1 MTTKTVFFKSS
12 VLVLAT
18 IVFAFTLHGI
28 SHAQTFTHIYV
39 DAVNGDNQTA
49 DGSAAKPYKSITFAL
64 LISERNNLPDPWHV
78 HIQPGAYDADPA
90 KPVSERELFPLKL
103 RTGMIFEGATTAEE
117 CVIDGLGGTQV
128 PILRGQDVEDVLIR
142 NLTLQNNGGG
152 GIVLWD
158 SGDTRETQSRIEGCI
173 ARNNGETGIRTNIP
187 LVLTGNTVSGHR
199 RGVWTHTS
207 IRVIKNIFSNTRG
220 PGLWMEGDIAGNIS
234 ENTFQNNNNNSRN
247 KGGGFGVAGNFTGN
261 VTHNKF
267 IGNFAH
273 RSGGGF
279 CVFGLYTDSFRLRGN
294 FTGNVTHN
302 TFTNNRAS
310 AIGGGIYI
318 NQNFTG
324 NVTHNTFTN
333 NTASERGGGIYINY
347 QFTGNLTHNTFTNNS
362 GGAVATGLNFRGNIT
377 HNTFANNSGG
387 AVKFYS
393 YAENIIITHNVFD
406 SNSAA
411 EGGAIYLP
419 DGENAEVIN
428 NIFFNNT
435 ATIKTLQPTRFTN
448 NLFMVSDEL
457 SVGVEGAVVHLSSP
471 ECRFHNNIFSG
482 MKTAIYT
489 GGTFDLPITHNLFH
503 DIKQDIVNQ
512 AGSGLGNDL
521 GFWELFAANASDN
534 LEGAPLLV
542 DPVTSR
548 DFHLQAASP
557 AINAGTNEFA
567 PSDDFDGVARPV
579 GETVDI
585 GPYEYGGDTTDD
597 EEPPIPQ
604 DVNRDGVVNI
614 LDLVS
619 VASALEEEGQGLVA
633 DVNGDGIVN
642 ILDLVSVAGALEGVA
657 AAPSLH
663 PQALAILTA
672 ADMQTWISEA
682 QHLNLTDVTSQQ
694 GIRYLKHLLA
704 ALIPEETALL
714 PNYPNPFNPE
724 TWIPYRLAKAADV
737 TLTIYDSSGGIV
749 RTLDI
754 GHRVAA
760 VYESREK
767 AIYWDGNNK
776 LGERVASGIYFYHL
790 SAGDYSA
797 TRKMVILK

>member
-1 MTTKTVFFKSS
+1 MES
-12 VLVLAT
+12 VLSYH
-18 IVFAFTLHGI
+18 FTGNI
-28 SHAQTFTHIYV
+28 TRNTFTR
-39 DAVNGDNQTA
+39 N
-49 DGSAAKPYKSITFAL
+49 SARWIG
-64 LISERNNLPDPWHV
+64 W
-78 HIQPGAYDADPA
+78 G
-90 KPVSERELFPLKL
+90 
-103 RTGMIFEGATTAEE
+103 
-117 CVIDGLGGTQV
+117 V
-128 PILRGQDVEDVLIR
+128 PTIR
-142 NLTLQNNGGG
+142 
-152 GIVLWD
+152 WW
-158 SGDTRETQSRIEGCI
+158 C
-173 ARNNGETGIRTNIP
+173 
-187 LVLTGNTVSGHR
+187 GH
-199 RGVWTHTS
+199 
-207 IRVIKNIFSNTRG
+207 
-220 PGLWMEGDIAGNIS
+220 
-234 ENTFQNNNNNSRN
+234 
-247 KGGGFGVAGNFTGN
+247 NFTG
-261 VTHNKF
+261 
-267 IGNFAH
+267 
-273 RSGGGF
+273 S
-279 CVFGLYTDSFRLRGN
+279 
-294 FTGNVTHN
+294 
-302 TFTNNRAS
+302 
-310 AIGGGIYI
+310 
-318 NQNFTG
+318 
-324 NVTHNTFTN
+324 
-333 NTASERGGGIYINY
+333 
-347 QFTGNLTHNTFTNNS
+347 
-362 GGAVATGLNFRGNIT
+362 
-377 HNTFANNSGG
+377 
-387 AVKFYS
+387 
-393 YAENIIITHNVFD
+393 ITHNVFD
-406 SNSAA
+406 SNLAE

-419 DGENAEVIN
+419 PGGGNAEVIN

-435 ATIKTLQPTRFTN
+435 ATIKTWQPTRFTN

-457 SVGVEGAVVHLSSP
+457 SEGTVVHLSSP
-471 ECRFHNNIFSG
+471 GCRFHNNIFSG

-489 GGTFDLPITHNLFH
+489 EGTFDLPITHNLFH

-724 TWIPYRLAKAADV
+724 TWIPYQLWQER
-737 TLTIYDSSGGIV
+737 
-749 RTLDI
+749 RM
-754 GHRVAA
+754 
-760 VYESREK
+760 SR
-767 AIYWDGNNK
+767 
-776 LGERVASGIYFYHL
+776 
-790 SAGDYSA
+790 
-797 TRKMVILK
+797 

>member
-28 SHAQTFTHIYV
+28 SHAQTFPHIYV

-90 KPVSERELFPLKL
+90 KPVSEREIFPLKL

-142 NLTLQNNGGG
+142 NLTLQNNDGG

-173 ARNNGETGIRTNIP
+173 ARNNGETGIRTNVP
-187 LVLTGNTVSGHR
+187 LVLTGNTVSGHW
-199 RGVWTHTS
+199 RGVWTDAS
-207 IRVIKNIFSNTRG
+207 IEVIKNIISNNTG
-220 PGLWMEGDIAGNIS
+220 PGLRMDGEIVGNIS
-234 ENTFQNNNNNSRN
+234 ENTFQNNTNTGYVGDY
-247 KGGGFGVAGNFTGN
+247 GGGFFVDGSFTGN

-267 IGNFAH
+267 IGNIARRF
-273 RSGGGF
+273 GGGF
-279 CVFGLYTDSFRLRGN
+279 CVQGGGGT

-302 TFTNNRAS
+302 TFTNNRAD
-310 AIGGGIYI
+310 IGGGIYI
-318 NQNFTG
+318 SQEFTGNITHNTFTNNSADIGGGIYTPAEFTG

-333 NTASERGGGIYINY
+333 NSADIGGGIFIGWEFTGNVTHNIFTNNRADEGGGGIYTWAI
-347 QFTGNLTHNTFTNNS
+347 FTGN
-362 GGAVATGLNFRGNIT
+362 
-377 HNTFANNSGG
+377 
-387 AVKFYS
+387 
-393 YAENIIITHNVFD
+393 ITHNVFD

-411 EGGAIYLP
+411 EGGAFVLL
-419 DGENAEVIN
+419 DRGNSEVIN

-435 ATIKTLQPTRFTN
+435 ATIKTSQPTRFTN

-457 SVGVEGAVVHLSSP
+457 SVGAEGAVVHLNSP
-471 ECRFHNNIFSG
+471 GCRFHNNIFSG

-614 LDLVS
+614 LDLVF
-619 VASALEEEGQGLVA
+619 VASALGDEGQGLVA

-657 AAPSLH
+657 AAPSSNPRALAKLNAADVEQWLV
-663 PQALAILTA
+663 QALEL
-672 ADMQTWISEA
+672 D
-682 QHLNLTDVTSQQ
+682 LTDVTAQR
-694 GIRYLKHLLA
+694 GILVLKQLGAVLN
-704 ALIPEETALL
+704 PKETTLL

-724 TWIPYRLAKAADV
+724 TWIPYRLAMAADV

-776 LGERVASGIYFYHL
+776 FGERVASGIYFYHL